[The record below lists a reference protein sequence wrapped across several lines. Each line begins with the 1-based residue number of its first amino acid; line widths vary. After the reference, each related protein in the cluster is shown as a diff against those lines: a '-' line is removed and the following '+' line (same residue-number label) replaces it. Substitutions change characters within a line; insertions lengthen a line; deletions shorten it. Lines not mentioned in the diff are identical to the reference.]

1 MNYIEYGTEHQEA
14 IVLLH
19 GGGLSWWNYREAAEK
34 LQHQYHVILPIL
46 DGHAGSDANFTTIED
61 CAANILR
68 WIQEHLNGHV
78 LMIGGLSLGAQVALE
93 MLAQKPDICQ
103 YALIESAN
111 VVPSK
116 FTHNMIKPMFQSCY
130 GLLHQKWF
138 AKLQFQSLR
147 LPEALF
153 EDYFHDTCRISK
165 ENYIS
170 FTQAST
176 MYALKDS
183 IKNTLAQVSIFVGE
197 NEYAG
202 MRISAKRI
210 HKQIQRSSLKMLP
223 KMYHGEFSAKY
234 SEDYA
239 KAIIEMLNKKSN

>member
-1 MNYIEYGTEHQEA
+1 M
-14 IVLLH
+14 LLH
-19 GGGLSWWNYREAAEK
+19 GGGLSWWNYREAAVQ

-46 DGHAGSDANFTTIED
+46 DGHAGSNADFTTIED

-138 AKLQFQSLR
+138 AKVQFQSLR
-147 LPEALF
+147 LPETLF
-153 EDYFHDTCRISK
+153 EDYFQDTCRISK

-170 FTQAST
+170 FIQAST

-183 IKNTLAQVSIFVGE
+183 IKNTLAHVSIFVGE
-197 NEYAG
+197 KEYSG
-202 MRISAKRI
+202 MRKSAKMV
-210 HKQIQRSSLKMLP
+210 HEQLQESSLKMLP
-223 KMYHGEFSAKY
+223 KMVHGEFSAKY
-234 SEDYA
+234 SKDYA

>member
-34 LQHQYHVILPIL
+34 LQHQYHLILPIL
-46 DGHAGSDANFTTIED
+46 DGHVGSDIDFTTIED
-61 CAANILR
+61 CAANILA
-68 WIQEHLNGHV
+68 WIREHQNGQV

-130 GLLHQKWF
+130 GLLHKKWF

-153 EDYFHDTCRISK
+153 EDYFHDSCRISK

-176 MYALKDS
+176 MYDLKTS
-183 IKNTLAQVSIFVGE
+183 IKNASAQVSIFVGE
-197 NEYAG
+197 KEYAG
-202 MRISAKRI
+202 MHKSAKKI
-210 HKQIQRSSLKMLP
+210 HKMLNGSSLKILP
-223 KMYHGEFSAKY
+223 KLYHGEFSTKY
-234 SEDYA
+234 SEDYV
-239 KAIIEMLNKKSN
+239 KTIVEILNKKNN

>member
-1 MNYIEYGTEHQEA
+1 MLAKEFGTQNKEVL
-14 IVLLH
+14 ILLH
-19 GGGLSWWNYREAAEK
+19 GGGLSWWNYQEVAEK

-46 DGHAGSDANFTTIED
+46 DGHAGSDADFTSIED
-61 CAANILR
+61 CAANMIH
-68 WIQEHLNGHV
+68 WIQENLNGHV
-78 LMIGGLSLGAQVALE
+78 LMLGGLSLGAQIALE
-93 MLAQKPDICQ
+93 IISQKPDICQ

-111 VVPSK
+111 VKPSK
-116 FTHNMIKPMFQSCY
+116 FTHSMIKPMFQSCY
-130 GLLHQKWF
+130 GLLHKKWF

-223 KMYHGEFSAKY
+223 EMYHGEFSAKY

-239 KAIIEMLNKKSN
+239 KAIIEMLNNQQ

>member
-1 MNYIEYGTEHQEA
+1 M
-14 IVLLH
+14 LLH
-19 GGGLSWWNYREAAEK
+19 GGGLSWWNYREAAVQ

-46 DGHAGSDANFTTIED
+46 DGHAGSNADFTTIED
-61 CAANILR
+61 CASNIIR

-93 MLAQKPDICQ
+93 MLAQKPNICQ

-116 FTHNMIKPMFQSCY
+116 FTHSMIKPMFQSCY
-130 GLLHQKWF
+130 GLLHKKWF

-197 NEYAG
+197 KEYSG
-202 MRISAKRI
+202 MRKSAKTV
-210 HKQIQRSSLKMLP
+210 HEQIQGSSLKMLP

-239 KAIIEMLNKKSN
+239 KMIVEMLNKKNN